1 MGNLQALL
9 HYPIFLAVM
18 LVVTIVHFYRLYPMD
33 TDSLL
38 DKKKPMALVTI
49 LVVAVILFLGLRPI
63 SGRAFGDTSTY
74 AAVYMLM
81 TDDLLLPD
89 YTRGDWLFNFIMY
102 SCSKIMSVQYFF
114 LLIEVL
120 YMVPIYFA
128 CKRFSSENAA
138 TLIIFALTAFS
149 FFSYG
154 VNGIRNGAASSIFML
169 ALSFMKGEKPWEKIV
184 FLLLSFVSYN
194 LHHSMALPIAASVAA
209 SFITN
214 PKLMF
219 YFWVASIAASLTI
232 GGSISEIFSGL
243 GFDERLNTYITG
255 ETVEDLVV
263 KDVFRWDFLLY
274 SAMPVVLGWYVIF
287 RRRIYTKTY
296 AILLGTYI
304 YANAFWVMVIRAAFS
319 NRFAYLSW
327 FLYPIVLA
335 YPMLAMPV
343 WKDKPGLK
351 VGIIMV
357 GHMAFTILMWYL
369 TGRY

>member
-1 MGNLQALL
+1 MGSLSALL
-9 HYPIFLAVM
+9 YNPIFLTVI
-18 LVVTIVHFYRLYPMD
+18 LILTIIHFYQIYPMD
-33 TDSLL
+33 TTRLL
-38 DKKKPMALVTI
+38 DTKKANWPMLFLVI
-49 LVVAVILFLGLRPI
+49 AVTLFLGLRPI

-81 TDDLLLPD
+81 TDDMLLPD
-89 YTRGDWLFNFIMY
+89 YTRGDWLFAFMMY
-102 SCSKIMSVQYFF
+102 SCSKVMSVQYFF

-120 YMVPIYFA
+120 YMIPVYWA
-128 CKRFSSENAA
+128 CRRLTEENST
-138 TLIIFALTAFS
+138 TLMFFCLGAFS

-154 VNGIRNGAASSIFML
+154 VNGIRNGAAASVFIL
-169 ALSFMKGEKPWEKIV
+169 ALSFLKGDRPRDKIL
-184 FLLLSFVSYN
+184 FLIISFISYN
-194 LHHSMALPIAASVAA
+194 LHHSMALPIMAALAA
-209 SFITN
+209 YFIRN
-214 PKLMF
+214 PKIMF
-219 YFWVASIAASLTI
+219 YFWGASIVASLTI
-232 GGSISEIFSGL
+232 GGSVSEIFSGL
-243 GFDERLNTYITG
+243 GFDDRLNTYISG
-255 ETVEDLVV
+255 DTVDDLVV

-274 SAMPVVLGWYVIF
+274 SAMPIVLGWYVIF

-335 YPMLAMPV
+335 YPMLVMPV

-357 GHMAFTILMWYL
+357 GHLAFTILMWYL
-369 TGRY
+369 TGRF